1 MIASQLFGTSVLGEI
16 YYAEAARPEGPWSRG
31 VKIVTHEK
39 YSFYNPMHHPYFD
52 EEGGRVIYFEGTYTH
67 SFSGNEH
74 QTPRYDYNQVMYRVD
89 LGDERLRP
97 AQ

>member
-1 MIASQLFGTSVLGEI
+1 L
-16 YYAEAARPEGPWSRG
+16 RPSPHF
-31 VKIVTHEK
+31 V
-39 YSFYNPMHHPYFD
+39 PD
-52 EEGGRVIYFEGTYTH
+52 EEGGRVIFFEGTYTH

-74 QTPRYDYNQVMYRVD
+74 QTPRYDYNQVTYRLD